1 MSSSV
6 PASSFSPPNCRAAES
21 EMTLL
26 AQPQEVI
33 PTGFPHTFGLQ
44 ERVPAQKHWQV
55 ALAPATRSSY
65 HRLAGRALA
74 SPTKH
79 KNKID
84 PTNPLADTHS
94 PFPISH
100 FFRCELKEEG
110 KTQQAAELGYTLR
123 REEYGSL
130 PPQPWQDYCSDAR
143 ICTDRRM
150 ASWGSVN
157 NWRLAPTLWS
167 PPAFT
172 QPSRCFN
179 KRCLNVYYVPVMP
192 CTKRRYTNWARI
204 GVFASSYCPCDLV
217 GTPTRIFPHHSVTE
231 SINYD
236 VKVFGSSLPVKI
248 MEALA
253 LAEVDDQLSVCI
265 DESGWAC
272 LVFKE
277 KLIVWKIALAPI
289 TKLSVCKELQLPPS
303 DFPWSA
309 DLVALS
315 YSGTSGEAPSTQAVA
330 VMVATRK
337 GCIRYWP
344 SLASEDTFTE
354 TFVDLGGDK
363 TYSFLT
369 AVQGGSFILSSSGSQ
384 LIRLIPESPGKIH
397 QHILPQG
404 QGMLSGIGRRVSS
417 LFGILS
423 PSSDLILSSVLWDR
437 ERSSFYILT
446 SANISKWELD
456 DSSEKLLHSWDVNR
470 ALKENITDAIWGSES
485 NYEAIKEGVNIR
497 YLDLKQNCDG
507 LLILAAAWHL
517 ADNPCLIYY
526 SLITIEDNGYQTPAA
541 VTVEVTQ
548 FNPPFQSEDLVM
560 CQLMVPNFSNQT
572 AYLYNESVIYV
583 CSTGTGKFCLPQEKI
598 VFNTQGDSI
607 LGAGSCGGVPIVFS
621 RNSGLVSIS
630 LRENASIL
638 AEDLEDSLASSVA
651 GPNNESMIFDTT
663 TKSETVVQE
672 DKTKL
677 LKAAFL
683 QFCRKDLGNAQMMV
697 DELFSSHPDLESD
710 SELDRA
716 VTQISVDLVDDYPA
730 SDPRWAESVPEEAPG
745 FCNTSLIILHQ
756 LEDKMKAHSFF
767 MDFIHQ
773 VGLFERLST
782 FPVREVPM
790 ETQLLL
796 CEHAEKLSAAIV
808 LKNHHSRLPDLVNTA
823 LLIALNKRECEVPSN
838 LTPADV
844 FFREV
849 SQVDTICECLL
860 EHEEQVLKETMMDS
874 VEWAEVVIS
883 VNNILKDM
891 LQAAGHY
898 RQSRDS
904 LYRRE
909 KPLDKMPE
917 YVPWTATSGPTGIR
931 TVIVRQHGIVLK
943 MVYPQADSNLRN
955 VVTEQLVALIDC
967 FLDGYVSQLKS
978 LDKSSDQERYS
989 NLEMEYLQKRSDLL
1003 SPLLTLGQYMWAA
1016 SLAEKYCDFDVLVQM
1031 CEQTDNQSRLQRYM
1045 TQFADQNFSD
1055 FLFRWY
1061 LEKGK
1066 RGKLL
1071 SQPVSQHGQLA
1082 SFLQAHEHLSWL
1094 HEINSQELEKAHT
1107 TLLSLANMETRYFA
1121 KKKTLLGLSKL
1132 AALASDFS
1140 EDILQEKIE
1149 EMAEQ
1154 ERFLL
1159 HQETL
1164 PEQLLAEKQLNLSAM
1179 PVLTAPQLISLYI
1192 CEENRR
1198 ANEYDFKKALDLLE
1212 YIDEEEDVNIN
1223 DLKLEILCKALQR
1236 DNWSSSDGKDD
1247 PIEVSKESIFVK
1259 ILQKLLKDGIQ
1270 LSEYLPE
1277 VRDLLQADQLGNLKS
1292 NPYFEFVLKANY
1304 EYYVQGQM

>member
-1 MSSSV
+1 MFPAVPSPRTPGPGSRRGPLAGVGPGSTPRAASRKGLSLGSAVSSPV
-6 PASSFSPPNCRAAES
+6 LFSPVGR
-21 EMTLL
+21 
-26 AQPQEVI
+26 
-33 PTGFPHTFGLQ
+33 
-44 ERVPAQKHWQV
+44 
-55 ALAPATRSSY
+55 RSS
-65 HRLAGRALA
+65 L
-74 SPTKH
+74 S
-79 KNKID
+79 
-84 PTNPLADTHS
+84 
-94 PFPISH
+94 
-100 FFRCELKEEG
+100 
-110 KTQQAAELGYTLR
+110 
-123 REEYGSL
+123 
-130 PPQPWQDYCSDAR
+130 
-143 ICTDRRM
+143 
-150 ASWGSVN
+150 
-157 NWRLAPTLWS
+157 
-167 PPAFT
+167 
-172 QPSRCFN
+172 SR
-179 KRCLNVYYVPVMP
+179 
-192 CTKRRYTNWARI
+192 
-204 GVFASSYCPCDLV
+204 
-217 GTPTRIFPHHSVTE
+217 GTPTRMFPYHSITE
-231 SINYD
+231 SANYD
-236 VKVFGSSLPVKI
+236 VKTFGSSLPVKI
-248 MEALA
+248 MEALT
-253 LAEVDDQLSVCI
+253 LAEVDDQLTVYI
-265 DESGWAC
+265 DEGGWAC
-272 LVFKE
+272 LLCKE
-277 KLIVWKIALAPI
+277 KLIIWKIALSPI

-303 DFPWSA
+303 DFHWSA

-315 YSGTSGEAPSTQAVA
+315 YSSASADAHSTQAVA
-330 VMVATRK
+330 VMVATRE
-337 GCIRYWP
+337 GSIRYWP
-344 SLASEDTFTE
+344 SLASEDTYTE

-384 LIRLIPESPGKIH
+384 LIRLIPESSGKIH

-404 QGMLSGIGRRVSS
+404 QGVLSGIGRRVSS

-423 PSSDLILSSVLWDR
+423 SSSDLILSSVLWDR
-437 ERSSFYILT
+437 DGSSFYILT
-446 SANISKWELD
+446 NSNISKWELD
-456 DSSEKLLHSWDVNR
+456 DSSEKQAHSWDINR

-485 NYEAIKEGVNIR
+485 NYEAIKEGVNIQ

-507 LLILAAAWHL
+507 LLILAAAWHP

-526 SLITIEDNGYQTPAA
+526 SLITAEDNGYQMSDA

-548 FNPPFQSEDLVM
+548 YNPPFQSEDLIT
-560 CQLMVPNFSNQT
+560 CRLMVPNFSNQT
-572 AYLYNESVIYV
+572 AYLYNESAVYV
-583 CSTGTGKFCLPQEKI
+583 CSTGTGKFSLPQEKI
-598 VFNTQGDSI
+598 IFNIQGDSI
-607 LGAGSCGGVPIVFS
+607 LGAGSCGGVPIIFS
-621 RNSGLVSIS
+621 RNSGLVSITS
-630 LRENASIL
+630 RENVSIL

-651 GPNNESMIFDTT
+651 GPNNESMVFETT
-663 TKSETVVQE
+663 TKNETIAQE

-683 QFCRKDLGNAQMMV
+683 QYCRKDLGHAQMMV
-697 DELFSSHPDLESD
+697 DELFSSHSDLDSD
-710 SELDRA
+710 SELDGA
-716 VTQISVDLVDDYPA
+716 VIQISVDLVDDYPA

-745 FCNTSLIILHQ
+745 FSNTSLIILHQ
-756 LEDKMKAHSFF
+756 LEDKMKAHSFL

-773 VGLFERLST
+773 VGLFERLGT
-782 FPVREVPM
+782 FPVRGLPM
-790 ETQLLL
+790 ATRLLL
-796 CEHAEKLSAAIV
+796 CEHAEKLSAATV
-808 LKNHHSRLPDLVNTA
+808 LKNHHSRLSDLVNTA
-823 LLIALNKRECEVPSN
+823 IVIALNRRECEIPPS

-860 EHEEQVLKETMMDS
+860 EHEEQVLRDTPLDS
-874 VEWAEVVIS
+874 VEWAEVVIN

-891 LQAAGHY
+891 LQAASHY
-898 RQSRDS
+898 RQNRNS

-909 KPLDKMPE
+909 PLEKEPE
-917 YVPWTATSGPTGIR
+917 YVPWTATSGPAGIR
-931 TVIVRQHGIVLK
+931 TVIARQHEIVLK
-943 MVYPQADSNLRN
+943 IVYPQADSNLRN
-955 VVTEQLVALIDC
+955 ILTEQLVTLIDC
-967 FLDGYVSQLKS
+967 FLDSYVSQLNS
-978 LDKSSDQERYS
+978 LDRSSDQERFIS
-989 NLEMEYLQKRSDLL
+989 LDEEYAQKRSELL
-1003 SPLLTLGQYMWAA
+1003 SPLLALGQYQWAA
-1016 SLAEKYCDFDVLVQM
+1016 SLAEKYCDFDILVQM

-1071 SQPVSQHGQLA
+1071 SQPISHHGHLA
-1082 SFLQAHEHLSWL
+1082 NFLQSHEHLSWL
-1094 HEINSQELEKAHT
+1094 HEINSQELEKAHA
-1107 TLLSLANMETRYFA
+1107 TLLGLANMETRYFA

-1140 EDILQEKIE
+1140 EDVLQEKIE

-1179 PVLTAPQLISLYI
+1179 PVLTAPQLIGLYI

-1270 LSEYLPE
+1270 LSDYLPE
-1277 VRDLLQADQLGNLKS
+1277 VRDLLQADQLGSLKS

-1304 EYYVQGQM
+1304 EYYVHGQM